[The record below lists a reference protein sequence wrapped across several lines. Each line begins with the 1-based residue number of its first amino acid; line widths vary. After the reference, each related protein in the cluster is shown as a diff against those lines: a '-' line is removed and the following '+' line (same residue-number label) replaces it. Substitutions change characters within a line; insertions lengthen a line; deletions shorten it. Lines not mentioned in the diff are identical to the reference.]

1 MGEGQ
6 AWLFEPQFN
15 RTVKIRDTDERLTSD
30 AGVLLLREA
39 DHRLGLTESLAGKLR
54 DPRDPARTRYDA
66 VELLRGRLYGLSI
79 GYSTQ
84 DDADRLAHDPAFKLA
99 VWNRPG
105 EQVLEERLASQPTQ
119 SRLLDMLSAS
129 VNREALREALADW
142 SHRHLRAVGGDH
154 AARRVTLDIDS
165 FPVEV
170 FGRQPGGK
178 YNGYYREKMYHPLVA
193 SYCTAGDYDATR
205 RGHRLGNGFVH
216 ALLRAGNVHTA
227 DGLLRFVLEALRKT
241 EDLGYVRDV
250 RIDAG
255 LVEGPVLDLL
265 TREKIRFIGRI
276 KSNPVL
282 ERLAEPHVSRPV
294 GRPPQ
299 SGYEYT
305 VELGMYQAE
314 SWQHAQRLVLC
325 VVDRPAAN
333 GQLNLSP
340 DYFFLIVGWLSGEL
354 SADEALEHYRRRGTF
369 EDRLGEFNQV
379 IGPNLPSPT
388 FEENEAT
395 LLLALLAFNLTN
407 LLRLELEDEVGGC
420 WDLGRFQRDVLK
432 AGARVTKHARRLV
445 LSVAQAVAPFWMRV
459 TARIAAWRLP
469 ASFGKP
475 RGTYAHA
482 WKPPP
487 RHAFLVDIRRG

>member
-1 MGEGQ
+1 MGEVQ

-15 RTVKIRDTDERLTSD
+15 RAVKVRDTDERITSD

-39 DHRLGLTESLAGKLR
+39 DHRLGLTESLAKKLL
-54 DPRDPARTRYDA
+54 DPRDPKKIRYDA
-66 VELLRGRLYGLSI
+66 VELLRERLYAMAI

-119 SRLLDMLSAS
+119 SRLLDMLAAS
-129 VNREALREALADW
+129 TNREELREALADW
-142 SHRHLRAVGGDH
+142 SHRHLRAGGDY
-154 AARRVTLDIDS
+154 AARHVTIDIDS

-170 FGRQPGGK
+170 FGHQPGAK
-178 YNGYYREKMYHPLVA
+178 YNGYYRETMYHPLVA
-193 SYCTAGDYDATR
+193 SYCTAGDYDAMQH
-205 RGHRLGNGFVH
+205 GYRLGNGFVH
-216 ALLRAGNVHTA
+216 ATLRAGNVHTG
-227 DGLLRFVLEALRKT
+227 DGLKRFLLETLRKT

-265 TREKIRFIGRI
+265 TREKMRFIGRI

-294 GRPPQ
+294 GRPPEG
-299 SGYEYT
+299 GYEYT

-314 SWQHAQRLVLC
+314 SWEHAQRLVLC
-325 VVDRPAAN
+325 VVDRPDAN

-340 DYFFLIVGWLSGEL
+340 NYFFLIVGWQPGEL
-354 SADEALEHYRRRGTF
+354 PADAALAHYRKRGTF
-369 EDRLGEFNQV
+369 EDRIGEFNQV
-379 IGPNLPSPT
+379 IGPSLSSPT
-388 FEENEAT
+388 FEENEVT
-395 LLLALLAFNLTN
+395 LLLSLLAFNLAN
-407 LLRLELEDEVGGC
+407 LLRLEFEDDAGAC

-432 AGARVTKHARRLV
+432 AGARVTKGARRLIV
-445 LSVAQAVAPFWMRV
+445 SVAKAVTPFWIRV

-469 ASFGKP
+469 ACFGQP
-475 RGTYAHA
+475 RGAYAHA
-482 WKPPP
+482 WTPPP
-487 RHAFLVDIRRG
+487 DHAFLEDIRRC